1 MLASMLYFDN
11 FELTNA
17 SFLNVVRFICN
28 IQQTSSINQLRQVSD
43 KLTDSTTVGTTKS
56 TWNFTSWVLSYIIFN
71 SMHMHVNL
79 TAIIFK

>member
-28 IQQTSSINQLRQVSD
+28 IQHTSSINQSHQVS
-43 KLTDSTTVGTTKS
+43 DSTTVGTTKS

-71 SMHMHVNL
+71 SISY
-79 TAIIFK
+79 AYAC